1 MRSRLPV
8 AARTAL
14 AMARPIGAT
23 PGSPSACRRFKRLHD
38 VHIDFRHLINA
49 QHLIAVEVGL
59 LDLAVLKRN
68 GRRGARRRAQSRCR
82 LSISAQV
89 TSELIGVPQ
98 STAQTTRST
107 LMSPFGATVTS
118 ATCAT

>member
-23 PGSPSACRRFKRLHD
+23 PLADACRRFKRLHD

-59 LDLAVLKRN
+59 LD
-68 GRRGARRRAQSRCR
+68 RR
-82 LSISAQV
+82 
-89 TSELIGVPQ
+89 P
-98 STAQTTRST
+98 
-107 LMSPFGATVTS
+107 
-118 ATCAT
+118 